1 MPIQRLIATTNTWA
15 PLPLRIALGSI
26 VFLHGAQKIFGAW
39 GGAGLNAWMASG
51 PAPYNL
57 QPAWAW
63 LAAVAFIEFIGGLFI
78 FIGFLTRVGA
88 GLVAIVLAA
97 YMIATFRE
105 YGFFLANR
113 GAEYIV
119 ALFAMAISL
128 VISGGGNLS
137 IDSLLDKGER
147 K

>member
-1 MPIQRLIATTNTWA
+1 MSRLIATTNTWA
-15 PLPLRIALGSI
+15 PVPLRIALGSI

-51 PAPYNL
+51 PAPSNL
-57 QPAWAW
+57 QPSWAW
-63 LAAVAFIEFIGGLFI
+63 LAAVAFIEFIGGVLI
-78 FIGFLTRVGA
+78 FIGLLTRVGA
-88 GLVAIVLAA
+88 GLVALVMTSYL
-97 YMIATFRE
+97 IATFRE
-105 YGFFLANR
+105 YGFLGNR

-128 VISGGGNLS
+128 VISGGGNIS
-137 IDSLLDKGER
+137 IDSYLDKGGS

>member
-1 MPIQRLIATTNTWA
+1 MSRLIATTNTWA
-15 PLPLRIALGSI
+15 PVPLRIALGSI

-57 QPAWAW
+57 QPSWAW
-63 LAAVAFIEFIGGLFI
+63 LAAVAFIEFIGGVLI
-78 FIGFLTRVGA
+78 FIGLLTRVGA
-88 GLVAIVLAA
+88 GLVALVMTSYL
-97 YMIATFRE
+97 IATFRE
-105 YGFFLANR
+105 YGFLGNR

-128 VISGGGNLS
+128 VISGGGNIS
-137 IDSLLDKGER
+137 IDSYLDKGGS